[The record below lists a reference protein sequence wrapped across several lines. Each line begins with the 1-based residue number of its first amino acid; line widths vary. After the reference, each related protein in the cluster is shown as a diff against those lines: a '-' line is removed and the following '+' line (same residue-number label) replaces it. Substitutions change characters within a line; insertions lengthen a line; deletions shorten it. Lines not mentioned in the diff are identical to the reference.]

1 MRSSGL
7 LKFLHS
13 WNIGGELALTVV
25 PTTVQKCLVFPL
37 LSLAEQKGMNWP
49 LIQCWQFYR
58 WPSSHRCFQGNWC
71 CSVHKHSQNLKYSPK
86 FPSIGFK
93 WMGYRLNAYVP
104 PDMKQESTLTE
115 KKTLFTN
122 LRTTA
127 LSEWLNRVQDA
138 FIIQR
143 FVIMTMPTCC
153 SLLAAS

>member
-25 PTTVQKCLVFPL
+25 PTTVQKCLAFPL

-86 FPSIGFK
+86 FPLIGFK

-104 PDMKQESTLTE
+104 PDMKQESALTE
-115 KKTLFTN
+115 KKHYSQTWGQLLWVNGLTGY
-122 LRTTA
+122 RMPS
-127 LSEWLNRVQDA
+127 LSRD
-138 FIIQR
+138 
-143 FVIMTMPTCC
+143 
-153 SLLAAS
+153 LLLWPCQHVVLS

>member
-25 PTTVQKCLVFPL
+25 PTTVQKCLAFPL

-71 CSVHKHSQNLKYSPK
+71 CFVHKHSQNLKYSPK
-86 FPSIGFK
+86 FPLIGFK

-104 PDMKQESTLTE
+104 PDMKQESALTE
-115 KKTLFTN
+115 KKHYSQTWGQLLWVNGLTGY
-122 LRTTA
+122 RMPS
-127 LSEWLNRVQDA
+127 LSRD
-138 FIIQR
+138 
-143 FVIMTMPTCC
+143 
-153 SLLAAS
+153 LLLWPCQHVVLS

>member
-1 MRSSGL
+1 MRSSGI

-25 PTTVQKCLVFPL
+25 PTTVQKCLAFPL

-86 FPSIGFK
+86 FPLIGFK

-115 KKTLFTN
+115 KKHYSQTWGQLLWVNGLTGY
-122 LRTTA
+122 RMPS
-127 LSEWLNRVQDA
+127 LSRD
-138 FIIQR
+138 
-143 FVIMTMPTCC
+143 
-153 SLLAAS
+153 LLLWPCQHVVLS